1 MPPRATTPAPAAAPT
16 NGDDN
21 DPLPMTP
28 VPPVANGPELI
39 SWDAAKMTTGVESVD
54 CQHREL
60 IRHINNLHAA
70 CIAGTA
76 KEELI
81 TMVQFLGEYAQE
93 HFAHEEGLMQ
103 EHRCPMRGQNKAA
116 HAQFL
121 KDYGKLAELV
131 QREGAST
138 TLVIQL
144 KEMLGNWLKNH
155 ICKVDTSLRQTAAAT
170 HPL

>member
-1 MPPRATTPAPAAAPT
+1 
-16 NGDDN
+16 
-21 DPLPMTP
+21 MTP
-28 VPPVANGPELI
+28 VPPVAPVEELI
-39 SWDAAKMTTGVESVD
+39 SWDAAKMATGVETVD

-70 CIAGTA
+70 CVAGTA

-103 EHRCPMRGQNKAA
+103 EHRCPMRGQNKVA

-121 KDYGKLAELV
+121 QDYAKLAEIV
-131 QREGAST
+131 QRDGATT

-144 KEMLGNWLKNH
+144 KDMLGNWLKNH
-155 ICKVDTSLRQTAAAT
+155 ICKVDTGLRRCV
-170 HPL
+170 HPTNHCG